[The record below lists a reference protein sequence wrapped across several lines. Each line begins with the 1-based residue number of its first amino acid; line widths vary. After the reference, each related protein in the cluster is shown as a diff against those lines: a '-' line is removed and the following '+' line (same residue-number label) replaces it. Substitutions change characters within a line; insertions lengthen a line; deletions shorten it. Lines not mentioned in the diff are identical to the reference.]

1 MLVMYEQYGYAG
13 LWESQQLIQ
22 PILKRVGVVNHSSL
36 ETERERRKGRIE
48 STYRRLVCAYCR
60 SPRKANS

>member
-1 MLVMYEQYGYAG
+1 MLEMYEQYDYAG

-22 PILKRVGVVNHSSL
+22 PLLKRVGVVESIIVA
-36 ETERERRKGRIE
+36 ETERERGGE
-48 STYRRLVCAYCR
+48 ENQVPRLVCAYCR